1 MPAMTEK
8 KLLGLI
14 KQQGYSVQRTSKG
27 HYQLIRPDGSAT
39 PVTFA
44 VGHGSNVGMVN
55 APYVKRVLKS
65 IGL

>member
-1 MPAMTEK
+1 MPALTET

-14 KQQGYSVQRTSKG
+14 KKQGFSVQRTSKG
-27 HYQLIRPDGSAT
+27 HYQLVRSDGTAT
-39 PVTFA
+39 VVTFA

-55 APYVKRVLKS
+55 APYVKRVLKA